1 VIVVSSAAAA
11 FGAIGDAGQL
21 VEDEQPDHREEHDRH
36 DRPDDLEA
44 RRAVDLRAFGRART
58 LAAAVLDDERDQHSL
73 DPDQDDSV
81 KIATKMKASL
91 MRCAFG
97 ECADDGRKPPFPA
110 RATEAAAS
118 ATTLATRVV
127 MAVRR
132 TPVGIV

>member
-1 VIVVSSAAAA
+1 VKTNSPITARSTTGTTVQMISRRVAPWTCGPSA
-11 FGAIGDAGQL
+11 
-21 VEDEQPDHREEHDRH
+21 V
-36 DRPDDLEA
+36 
-44 RRAVDLRAFGRART
+44 RARLPRRYLMMNAIST
-58 LAAAVLDDERDQHSL
+58 PSTPTRTI
-73 DPDQDDSV
+73 PV

-110 RATEAAAS
+110 SATEAAAS